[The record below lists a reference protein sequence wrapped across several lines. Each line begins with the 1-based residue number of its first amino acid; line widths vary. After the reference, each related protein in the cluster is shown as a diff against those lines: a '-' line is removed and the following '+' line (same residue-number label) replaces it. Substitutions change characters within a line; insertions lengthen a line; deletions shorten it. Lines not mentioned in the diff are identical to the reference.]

1 MDKKPDYSFMKSGFN
16 TLNESEPADPE
27 QVLIIASMV
36 SAFAGNALKEAGI
49 DPGEYPEYPTA
60 KEIHAVAEDMRIF
73 VENTEK

>member
-1 MDKKPDYSFMKSGFN
+1 MAMNPYEMRWDYLQTAQTRLENKLANDISKW
-16 TLNESEPADPE
+16 D
-27 QVLIIASMV
+27 
-36 SAFAGNALKEAGI
+36 ALKELGI